1 MCLGIDGVYS
11 LLQQTSAYGEEM
23 ADGALSQ
30 VSVCPFNFFRL
41 RQSSNCA
48 FFNNK

>member
-23 ADGALSQ
+23 ADGALFPKSQ
-30 VSVCPFNFFRL
+30 FVALIFL
-41 RQSSNCA
+41 G
-48 FFNNK
+48 